1 MMGLIEALLTI
12 FILLVIGTTVGCLV
26 YVAYLVYN
34 IIRQEITT
42 DLDED
47 DV

>member
-1 MMGLIEALLTI
+1 MGLIECFLTI
-12 FILLVIGTTVGCLV
+12 FILLIIIITVGCLA

-34 IIRQEITT
+34 VIKQEITT